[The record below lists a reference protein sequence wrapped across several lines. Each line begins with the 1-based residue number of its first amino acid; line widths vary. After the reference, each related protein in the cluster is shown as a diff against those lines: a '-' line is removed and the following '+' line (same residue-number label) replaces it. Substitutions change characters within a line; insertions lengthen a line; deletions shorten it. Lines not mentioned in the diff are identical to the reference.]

1 MIILLARRFHRLF
14 RFGRIVCTTRLSR
27 VAVDTEQVPGVYD
40 VLVWLVLVMFMGEHT
55 ALPKRNGG
63 GSGMVKT

>member
-1 MIILLARRFHRLF
+1 MIILLARRFHHLF
-14 RFGRIVCTTRLSR
+14 RFGRIVCATRLSR

-55 ALPKRNGG
+55 ALPKRNGAA
-63 GSGMVKT
+63 M